1 MQRKHQVVIFRKF
14 DLILLSNKQENILQG
29 YPVWDENNSTVNS
42 LDLNDTHYVSDYDN
56 NIFLILD
63 YFYLC
68 GFRRQSSS
76 EILISWTS
84 KISQIL

>member
-42 LDLNDTHYVSDYDN
+42 LDLNDTHCVSDED
-56 NIFLILD
+56 NIF
-63 YFYLC
+63 F
-68 GFRRQSSS
+68 
-76 EILISWTS
+76 
-84 KISQIL
+84 